1 MRKAVAPLA
10 TFLLT
15 CAAVLSVGGGASAL
29 DRPALDRPAPA
40 AAPDGGRECAD
51 VCSTVWLPVRCV
63 FSNGY
68 TAQFSNRCFA
78 EMHACRHHLQ
88 IVSCHRV

>member
-10 TFLLT
+10 TILLT
-15 CAAVLSVGGGASAL
+15 CAAVLSAGGGASAH
-29 DRPALDRPAPA
+29 DRPAPAA

-51 VCSTVWLPVRCV
+51 VCFSVWLPVRCV

>member
-10 TFLLT
+10 TILLT
-15 CAAVLSVGGGASAL
+15 CAAVLSVGGGASAH
-29 DRPALDRPAPA
+29 DRPAPAA

-51 VCSTVWLPVRCV
+51 VCFTVWLPVRCV